1 MGFWRFR
8 SLQDGDER
16 SFASGELEYESE
28 RPHQH
33 HALLH
38 ESAAEEEDV
47 PSKPRDFKLII
58 AFFGL
63 VIAGTANTV
72 LNKLQAVPLYNYP
85 NFINTFG
92 NLLFIPITF
101 AYILPA
107 YRYGWFN
114 QSITRTQWKMSLQ
127 PFAIMGALDC
137 VAGMMQVFCAVY
149 LPGPLLVL
157 LPQAAIPIS
166 MIFSKHILGARY
178 RALQY
183 VGALVVLVGIVVVLE
198 PEISHRNTADYICEA
213 INMKADCSV
222 CQVETTK
229 KACLSHRLDDD
240 PYFVVDF
247 ARYASRLNASDDP
260 EGTPVCAW
268 IPAADTAN
276 GEQWL
281 VLIWSGVMIL
291 SCFPMALSTIYKE
304 LVLDDHMDP
313 VFLNG
318 WIVVFQTMYSFILA
332 VPAGMASTPAVLP
345 KDVPQNLLDGVK
357 CYLDINTIEDGCH
370 PDDCSSAALYFNL
383 SICVNVFYILAAMF
397 VVKWGSTSLLF
408 LGLTIMVPLGNLAF
422 AILPSKARTTFHVS
436 DILGLLV
443 ILLGLLLYRFSSG
456 SESDDVSDE
465 NSQRQPEDEI
475 DAASVDDNALD
486 GLKEPLLQGDALESQ
501 AIADLLAVPS
511 SVLPHMDS
519 SIPLDHQEICE
530 EQSLSPPCPRTV
542 DL

>member
-1 MGFWRFR
+1 
-8 SLQDGDER
+8 
-16 SFASGELEYESE
+16 
-28 RPHQH
+28 
-33 HALLH
+33 
-38 ESAAEEEDV
+38 
-47 PSKPRDFKLII
+47 
-58 AFFGL
+58 
-63 VIAGTANTV
+63 
-72 LNKLQAVPLYNYP
+72 
-85 NFINTFG
+85 
-92 NLLFIPITF
+92 
-101 AYILPA
+101 
-107 YRYGWFN
+107 
-114 QSITRTQWKMSLQ
+114 
-127 PFAIMGALDC
+127 
-137 VAGMMQVFCAVY
+137 
-149 LPGPLLVL
+149 
-157 LPQAAIPIS
+157 
-166 MIFSKHILGARY
+166 
-178 RALQY
+178 
-183 VGALVVLVGIVVVLE
+183 
-198 PEISHRNTADYICEA
+198 
-213 INMKADCSV
+213 
-222 CQVETTK
+222 
-229 KACLSHRLDDD
+229 
-240 PYFVVDF
+240 
-247 ARYASRLNASDDP
+247 
-260 EGTPVCAW
+260 
-268 IPAADTAN
+268 
-276 GEQWL
+276 
-281 VLIWSGVMIL
+281 
-291 SCFPMALSTIYKE
+291 
-304 LVLDDHMDP
+304 
-313 VFLNG
+313 LNG

-475 DAASVDDNALD
+475 DVASVEDNALD
-486 GLKEPLLQGDALESQ
+486 GLKEPLLQADSLESQ
-501 AIADLLAVPS
+501 AVTDLLAGSS